1 MSELDLQSDTSNDD
15 LKRMFPGW
23 AFIRRHFFEIA
34 ALAVPL
40 IGIVGFAAGT
50 SFVDGWN
57 KAAGI
62 SSNLFPIG
70 VNETILLGL
79 KLERPWEYSGGLVAF
94 AVAYLYLTEVFS
106 EWERAKWGRESHW
119 LRWKRKKLAKAASAA
134 RKVAGVSG
142 RLADQSNKEWR
153 KLGPRRR
160 WGLQE
165 RKNSWKSKRWQR
177 FAIRAVAF
185 PLFLFAI
192 GITLLFIF
200 LLKAFIIEEARAEG
214 VRAYAQLYLAVTGNL
229 PLNFEDKITEAQ
241 LREFACL
248 GRERLWEYRSV
259 ISATENGGTG
269 KNAQAYIVHSTDKLF
284 FVIDE
289 LGSSLNSYGDAAF
302 NLRESSNRPIS
313 AVAKQCKR
321 ITNR

>member
-15 LKRMFPGW
+15 FKKMFPGW
-23 AFIRRHFFEIA
+23 AFISRHFFEIA

-62 SSNLFPIG
+62 SSNLFPTGI
-70 VNETILLGL
+70 NETILLGL
-79 KLERPWEYSGGLVAF
+79 QLERPWKYCGGLVAF

-106 EWERAKWGRESHW
+106 EWERAKWGRETAL
-119 LRWKRKKLAKAASAA
+119 LRWKRKKLAKAASTA
-134 RKVAGVSG
+134 RKVGGVTG
-142 RLADQSNKEWR
+142 RMTDQSNKEWK

-165 RKNSWKSKRWQR
+165 RKKDWKSKRWQR
-177 FAIRAVAF
+177 FTIRAAALA
-185 PLFLFAI
+185 LFLSAI
-192 GITLLFIF
+192 GVALLFVF
-200 LLKAFIIEEARAEG
+200 LLRAFIIEEARAEG
-214 VRAYAQLYLAVTGNL
+214 VRAYAQLYIAVTGKL

-248 GRERLWEYRSV
+248 GQKRLWEYRSV
-259 ISATENGGTG
+259 ISATENGGAREKG
-269 KNAQAYIVHSTDKLF
+269 QAYIVHSTDKLF
-284 FVIDE
+284 FFIDE
-289 LGSSLNSYGDAAF
+289 LGSSLHSHGDAAF
-302 NLRESSNRPIS
+302 SLRESSNRPIS

-321 ITNR
+321 ITTQ

>member
-1 MSELDLQSDTSNDD
+1 MIELDSHSNTSNDD
-15 LKRMFPGW
+15 FKKMFPGW
-23 AFIRRHFFEIA
+23 VFIRRHFFEIA

-79 KLERPWEYSGGLVAF
+79 KLERPWEYSGGIVAF

-119 LRWKRKKLAKAASAA
+119 LRWKRKKLAKAASVA
-134 RKVAGVSG
+134 RKVAGVQG
-142 RLADQSNKEWR
+142 RLTDQSNREWK

-160 WGLQE
+160 WGLHE
-165 RKNSWKSKRWQR
+165 RKKSWNSKRWQR
-177 FAIRAVAF
+177 FSIRAVAL

-192 GITLLFIF
+192 GIALLFIF

-214 VRAYAQLYLAVTGNL
+214 VRAYAQLYLAVTGKL
-229 PLNFEDKITEAQ
+229 PLNFEDKITEAR
-241 LREFACL
+241 LREFTCL

-259 ISATENGGTG
+259 ISTTEKGETG
-269 KNAQAYIVHSTDKLF
+269 EEAQAYIIHSTDKLF

-289 LGSSLNSYGDAAF
+289 LGSSLRSYGDAAF
-302 NLRESSNRPIS
+302 SLRESSNRPLS
-313 AVAKQCKR
+313 TVAKQCK
-321 ITNR
+321 